1 MNFSRRDMLKFGA
14 GAAAVCALGERLA
27 WAAEKKVPIGLQLY
41 SVRKECEKDL
51 PGVLAA
57 VAKMGYQ
64 AVEFAGYYGRKA
76 PELKKLL
83 DDNGLKCCGTHT
95 ALGLLTGDA
104 LKGTVEFHKT
114 IGCKYIIV
122 PGLGK
127 QNTDSKEALLKT
139 AKQFDE
145 IAEKLKADGMFTG
158 YHAHGGDFQKID
170 GETHWDILFGNTK
183 PEVTMQLDIG
193 NCLGGGGDPI
203 AVLKKFPGRS
213 KTVHLKPHG
222 GKSGAPIGEDAV
234 KWADIFAI
242 LDAQAATEW
251 YVVEHEVGP
260 TPLDAVKQ
268 CIDNLRK
275 MGK

>member
-1 MNFSRRDMLKFGA
+1 VGNRWTFAAPA
-14 GAAAVCALGERLA
+14 G
-27 WAAEKKVPIGLQLY
+27 KVPVGLQLY

-51 PGVLAA
+51 PAVLAA

-64 AVEFAGYYGRKA
+64 GVEFAGYYGRKA

-95 ALGLLTGDA
+95 ALALLTGDA

-122 PGLGK
+122 PGLPKKNTESK
-127 QNTDSKEALLKT
+127 QALLDT

-145 IAEKLKADGMFTG
+145 IAAKLKPEGLFTG
-158 YHAHGGDFQKID
+158 YHAHGGDFQKVD

-183 PEVTMQLDIG
+183 PEVCMQLDTG
-193 NCLGGGGDPI
+193 NCLGGGGDPV

-213 KTVHLKPHG
+213 KTIHLKPHG
-222 GKSGAPIGEDAV
+222 GKPGAAVGDDAV
-234 KWADIFAI
+234 KWNEVFAV

-251 YVVEHEVGP
+251 YIVEHEVGA
-260 TPLDAVKQ
+260 TPLESVKQ
-268 CIDNLRK
+268 CLDNLRK
-275 MGK
+275 MGR